1 MIILFANNMT
11 HNNNMPSTKSSHQNG
26 AIKGPS
32 FGREKDYSSQ
42 MAMLTWIIFFWDR
55 KLKVLAYVWFRS
67 SWNLTKF
74 EPIHLIQTN
83 FILIFFSIYEI
94 LNQKY
99 AEKQKHFIPKKIF
112 SKPSQVLISKQPALF
127 IDPIF
132 SEGFGLADHWIAFG
146 LGLCI
151 QSIFVSF
158 LGIISY
164 H

>member
-1 MIILFANNMT
+1 MFDLEVRETSQNLSPFISYRQIL
-11 HNNNMPSTKSSHQNG
+11 S
-26 AIKGPS
+26 
-32 FGREKDYSSQ
+32 
-42 MAMLTWIIFFWDR
+42 
-55 KLKVLAYVWFRS
+55 WF
-67 SWNLTKF
+67 
-74 EPIHLIQTN
+74 
-83 FILIFFSIYEI
+83 FFSIHEI